1 MHFWRRHLF
10 STLTL
15 AALCAA
21 GCGQTGRLYLPDEPR
36 EQLPPQTDGAASGT
50 ERADSESEQRKK
62 RSGTDDTP
70 ATDTHTPVSPPDP
83 DRPAA
88 PPPPEPQ
95 GR

>member
-1 MHFWRRHLF
+1 MHFSRLIL

-15 AALCAA
+15 TALFAA

-36 EQLPPQTDGAASGT
+36 EQLPPQTDGASSGT
-50 ERADSESEQRKK
+50 EPADSESERRKK
-62 RSGTDDTP
+62 QP
-70 ATDTHTPVSPPDP
+70 ATDDALATDTQTTVSPPDP

-95 GR
+95 DR

>member
-1 MHFWRRHLF
+1 MHSSRHIL

-15 AALCAA
+15 AALFAA

-36 EQLPPQTDGAASGT
+36 EQLPPQTDGASSGT
-50 ERADSESEQRKK
+50 EPADSDSERRKK
-62 RSGTDDTP
+62 QPATDDTP
-70 ATDTHTPVSPPDP
+70 ASDTQTPVSPPDP

-95 GR
+95 DR